1 MTHGRDSGIFFKT
14 TMNKKVEYFQAFEDT
29 IQFKKLYTYM
39 ESKKYNKSVN
49 KTKRS
54 RLTDKRTNQ
63 WLQWEEGRGKG
74 DVKWWDE
81 KEGLLWDY
89 IKSSVKLLKT
99 VKGYRT

>member
-1 MTHGRDSGIFFKT
+1 
-14 TMNKKVEYFQAFEDT
+14 
-29 IQFKKLYTYM
+29 M

-89 IKSSVKLLKT
+89 IKSLM
-99 VKGYRT
+99 